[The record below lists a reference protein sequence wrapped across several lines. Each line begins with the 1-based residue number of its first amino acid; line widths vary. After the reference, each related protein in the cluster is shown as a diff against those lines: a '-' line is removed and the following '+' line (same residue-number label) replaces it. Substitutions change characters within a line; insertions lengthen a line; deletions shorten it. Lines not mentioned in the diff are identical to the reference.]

1 MLWVTTTA
9 FSTLCSKKRAEALA
23 GLVWRLLASGLL
35 ALALFCSPFISVA
48 RADAVAPDIS
58 SMQLERGEDGVFLSA
73 NLQFDL
79 PLQVDDALRQGI
91 PMYFVAE
98 AQVQRERWYW
108 SDQQLATAMRYYRLS
123 HQPLTRR
130 WRLHI
135 SNTSF
140 SSAGQGLALGQT
152 YDSLDDA
159 LAAIQRISRWKIMD
173 ASQLSSTS
181 GVSVQLR
188 FRMDLSQLPRPLQ
201 IGALG
206 RSGWNLQLSRT
217 QLLESAP

>member
-1 MLWVTTTA
+1 MVWACLTALLLWGSLTQA
-9 FSTLCSKKRAEALA
+9 H
-23 GLVWRLLASGLL
+23 
-35 ALALFCSPFISVA
+35 
-48 RADAVAPDIS
+48 ADTVIPDIS
-58 SMQLERGEDGVFLSA
+58 SMQVTRTDEGLFLSA

-79 PLQVDDALRQGI
+79 PGQVEDALRQGI
-91 PMYFVAE
+91 PMYFVAD

-108 SDQQLATAMRYYRLS
+108 SDQQLGVATRYFRLT

-135 SNTSF
+135 SNTAF
-140 SSAGQGLALGQT
+140 TSSGTGLALGQT
-152 YDSLDDA
+152 YEQLEDA
-159 LAAIQRISRWKIMD
+159 VAAIQRINRWKILEP
-173 ASQLSSTS
+173 AQLSSTS

-188 FRMDLSQLPRPLQ
+188 FRVDLSSLPRPLQ

-217 QLLESAP
+217 QVLEAAP

>member
-9 FSTLCSKKRAEALA
+9 FFTLCWKNRANAFAA
-23 GLVWRLLASGLL
+23 GLRRVALLWGLVL
-35 ALALFCSPFISVA
+35 ALLWAVPMVQA
-48 RADAVAPDIS
+48 HADTVVPDIS
-58 SMQLERGEDGVFLSA
+58 SMQVERTEEGVFLSA
-73 NLQFDL
+73 NLQFEL
-79 PLQVDDALRQGI
+79 PSQVDDALRQGI

-108 SDQQLATAMRYYRLS
+108 SDQHLGTASRYYRLS

-140 SSAGQGLALGQT
+140 TSAGLGLALGQT
-152 YDSLDDA
+152 YDHLEDA
-159 LAAIQRISRWKIMD
+159 MAAIQRISRWKILEPG
-173 ASQLSSTS
+173 QLSSAS

-188 FRMDLSQLPRPLQ
+188 FRMDLSALPRPLQ

-217 QLLESAP
+217 QTLESVP

>member
-9 FSTLCSKKRAEALA
+9 FFTLCWKKRANA
-23 GLVWRLLASGLL
+23 LASGLWRVVL
-35 ALALFCSPFISVA
+35 LWGLVSGLCGMVPMPAH
-48 RADAVAPDIS
+48 ADIAPPDIS
-58 SMQLERGEDGVFLSA
+58 SMQVERTDEGVFLSA
-73 NLQFDL
+73 NLQFEL
-79 PLQVDDALRQGI
+79 PAQVDDALRQGI

-108 SDQQLATAMRYYRLS
+108 SDQHLGTASRYYRLS

-140 SSAGQGLALGQT
+140 TSAGLGLALGQT
-152 YDSLDDA
+152 YEHLEDA
-159 LAAIQRISRWKIMD
+159 MAAIQRISRWKILEPG
-173 ASQLSSTS
+173 QLSSTS

-188 FRMDLSQLPRPLQ
+188 FRMDLSALPRPLQ

-217 QLLESAP
+217 QNLESAP

>member
-9 FSTLCSKKRAEALA
+9 FITHCWKKRADTFAQA
-23 GLVWRLLASGLL
+23 WWRTLLACMLCLAASGMLMQ
-35 ALALFCSPFISVA
+35 SW
-48 RADAVAPDIS
+48 ADTVPADIS
-58 SMQLERGEDGVFLSA
+58 AMKVERSDEGLYLSA

-79 PLQVDDALRQGI
+79 PVQVDDALRQGI
-91 PMYFVAE
+91 PIYFVAE

-108 SDQQLATAMRYYRLS
+108 SDQQLGTATRYYRLT

-140 SSAGQGLALGQT
+140 TSSSGGLVLGQT
-152 YDSLDDA
+152 YEQLEDA
-159 LAAIQRISRWKIMD
+159 LAAIQRISRWKIMEPGPLNG
-173 ASQLSSTS
+173 AS

-188 FRMDLSQLPRPLQ
+188 FRVDLSALPRPLQ

-217 QLLESAP
+217 QVLEP